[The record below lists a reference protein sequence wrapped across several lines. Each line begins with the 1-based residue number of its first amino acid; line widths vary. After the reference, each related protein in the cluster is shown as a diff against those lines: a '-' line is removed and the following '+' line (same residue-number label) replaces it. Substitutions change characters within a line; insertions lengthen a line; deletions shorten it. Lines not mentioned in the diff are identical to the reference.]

1 MSNALAI
8 AASTLTLHNLLRG
21 AVPSNNVSLQPPDK
35 ARNGGSGD
43 QLNLFLYQTL
53 LSPAWRNAEMPR
65 SVKSGEMG
73 PPPLALN
80 LHYLITAYGENEAKS
95 HEVLGKAMRILHDH
109 MVISSDDI
117 KNATQTELPSSDLH
131 QQIERIRITPL
142 QMSLEETSK
151 LWSGFQ
157 TNYRLSAAYEV
168 SVILIESTRPIN
180 SALPVLR
187 QGKEDRGPFAV
198 ASGDPQLYEVRTPN
212 NLPGAPLGSVLRLLG
227 ANLEPDLKVRISNSR
242 LTNPFTLNPLLGSRS
257 DQLQVQLP
265 TGSSANTDWVSGF
278 YTVALLR
285 NIAPLP
291 AWASNEVAFAL
302 VPTITVAPLTAPA
315 GDLTLTLTCKPRVR
329 PEQTVLLIFAGQ
341 QIAPQSITD
350 PAPPADPTGLQFFVP
365 GIAKNPEGYPVR
377 LRIDGVDSL
386 PMILQNGIYQFDPNQ
401 KVVVT

>member
-8 AASTLTLHNLLRG
+8 AATTLTLQNLLRG

-53 LSPAWRNAEMPR
+53 QSPAWRNAEMPR
-65 SVKSGEMG
+65 PVKTGETG

-109 MVISSDDI
+109 MLLSADDI
-117 KNATQTELPSSDLH
+117 KNATQSELPSSDLH
-131 QQIERIRITPL
+131 SQVERIRITPL

-168 SVILIESTRPIN
+168 AVILIESTRPST

-198 ASGDPQLYEVRTPN
+198 ASGDPQLLEIRTPG

-227 ANLEPDLKVRISNSR
+227 ANLEPDLKVRIGNPR
-242 LTNPFTLNPLLGSRS
+242 LASPFILSPLPGGRS
-257 DQLQVQLP
+257 DELQVQLP
-265 TGSSANTDWVSGF
+265 SGSSANTDWVSGF

-285 NIAPLP
+285 NIPPLP
-291 AWASNEVAFAL
+291 AWASNEAAFAL
-302 VPTITVAPLTAPA
+302 VPSITVAPLTAPA
-315 GDLTLTLTCKPRVR
+315 GDLTLSVTCKPHLR
-329 PEQTVLLIFAGQ
+329 PEQKVLLIFAGQ
-341 QIAPQSITD
+341 QIPPQSITP
-350 PAPPADPTGLQFFVP
+350 PATPADPTVLQFLVP
-365 GIAKNPEGYPVR
+365 GVAQNPDGYPVR

-386 PMILQNGIYQFDPNQ
+386 PMILQNGIYQFDPGQ